1 MIFQQNLGSV
11 LLIYSH
17 VNFGLGKTG
26 SVFVPKSQFI
36 KALKAGGNG
45 KSVSPVHE
53 PPGLPVGLGPSE
65 HRGRGLAASR
75 APSYG
80 SKFLSFLVLPIS
92 LFVLGQDSLGILSSV
107 KALVLL
113 FILSVLSTTR

>member
-1 MIFQQNLGSV
+1 M
-11 LLIYSH
+11 IYSH
-17 VNFGLGKTG
+17 VNFRLGKTG

-53 PPGLPVGLGPSE
+53 PPVRLGPSE
-65 HRGRGLAASR
+65 HRGRGEADSR